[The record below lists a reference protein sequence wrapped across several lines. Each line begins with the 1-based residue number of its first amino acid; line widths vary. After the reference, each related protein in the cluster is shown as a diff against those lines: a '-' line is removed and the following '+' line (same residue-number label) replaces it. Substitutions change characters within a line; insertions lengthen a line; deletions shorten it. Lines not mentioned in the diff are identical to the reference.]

1 MDATHRLTFAH
12 GLGIRYACPMT
23 PRRQALHAL
32 LLIGLYLAIV
42 LAPLGLMLAG
52 PWPEGRLY
60 LRDLSVA
67 LAFSGMSL
75 IGLQFALT
83 ARIPSLKRPFGSD
96 VVYFFHHHI
105 SIVGFGLIV
114 LHIVLL
120 LWIDPATWRLFHPL
134 EAPLRARFAVAGLVS
149 FVALIFLS
157 LTRRKIRLE
166 YTVWRITHGFLA
178 ISAVIFGMVHMQLVG
193 HYLSS
198 PWKRGLWAG
207 YAALWIAALVYARG
221 VRPFLLKRSPYRVEE
236 IREERGGS
244 WTVCLAP
251 VGHDGARFHP
261 GQFAWL
267 TIGRSPFADVEH
279 PFSYSSSAEDP
290 MRPTFTIKALG
301 DFTATIPRVPIGTP
315 VYVDG
320 PFGAFTLDR
329 HPYAEGFVFVAGGIG
344 ITPVMS
350 MIRTLRDR
358 GDVRPCLL
366 IYAVRSMD
374 QATFAEELEAL
385 RQTMG
390 LEIAWVPA
398 EAPANWDGPSGF
410 LTEPLIEELLP
421 LERRS
426 GNVQAFVCGP
436 PLMMDLVEDAL
447 VKTGIPLRAVHT
459 ERFNLA

>member
-1 MDATHRLTFAH
+1 
-12 GLGIRYACPMT
+12 MT
-23 PRRQALHAL
+23 PRRQTVHAV

-42 LAPLGLMLAG
+42 LAPLALMLAG
-52 PWPEGRLY
+52 PRPEGRPY

-83 ARIPSLKRPFGSD
+83 ARIPLLKRPFGSD

-120 LWIDPATWRLFHPL
+120 LWIDPTTWRLFHPL
-134 EAPLRARFAVAGLVS
+134 EAPLRARFAVAGLVC

-157 LTRRKIRLE
+157 LARRKIRLE
-166 YTVWRITHGFLA
+166 YTAWRISHGVLA
-178 ISAVIFGMVHMQLVG
+178 IGAVIFGMVHMQLVG
-193 HYLSS
+193 YYLSS

-207 YAALWIAALVYARG
+207 YAALWIAALAYARV
-221 VRPFLLKRSPYRVEE
+221 VRPFLLKRRPYRVDQ
-236 IREERGGS
+236 IREERGGA
-244 WTVCLAP
+244 WTVRLSP

-279 PFSYSSSAEDP
+279 PFSYSSSAEHP
-290 MRPTFTIKALG
+290 ACPTFTIKALG

-329 HPYAEGFVFVAGGIG
+329 HPSAEGFVFVAGGIG
-344 ITPVMS
+344 ITPLMS
-350 MIRTLRDR
+350 MLRTLRDR
-358 GDVRPCLL
+358 SDMRPCLL

-374 QATFAEELEAL
+374 QATFAEELEEL
-385 RQTMG
+385 RRTLA
-390 LEIAWVPA
+390 LEIVWVPA
-398 EAPANWDGPSGF
+398 EPPANWDGPSGF
-410 LTEPLIEELLP
+410 LNGPLIDQLLP
-421 LERRS
+421 SERRT

-436 PLMMDLVEDAL
+436 PVMMDLVEDAL
-447 VKTGIPLRAVHT
+447 VKIGIPLRAVHT